1 MTELLVSLKNVHKR
15 YGSST
20 VLSEVN
26 LEIRKG
32 ECLLLRG
39 GNGQGKSTLLKL
51 LAGLIAPTSGERIIV
66 GSPPPVIG
74 YAPDRLAGLT
84 MTSADYLRHMG
95 RIAGIEP
102 RALQP
107 RILELHER
115 FRLDPAN
122 KTNMR
127 HYSKGMLQKVNM
139 MQASLREPDLL
150 LLDEPFSGL
159 DKASVE
165 HLLSSLQAV
174 QQRGT
179 AIVVAVHGDVPA
191 ESLLY
196 RTLLVRNGEL
206 FLEREREEGVGA
218 KGSPQRGVRYEVK
231 SKLDERQMKRLG
243 LSFPAVQLTLEDNGC
258 YCCYIPE
265 SELKRFISEL
275 LEAEGL
281 LLSLQ
286 RHVEEGKQ

>member
-15 YGSST
+15 YGGST
-20 VLSEVN
+20 VLSEVS
-26 LEIRKG
+26 LELRKG

-74 YAPDRLAGLT
+74 YAPDRLAGLA
-84 MTSADYLRHMG
+84 MTSVDYLRHMG

-174 QQRGT
+174 QQIGT
-179 AIVVAVHGDVPA
+179 AIVVAVHGDIPA
-191 ESLLY
+191 EYLLY

-206 FLEREREEGVGA
+206 FLEREQAEGIGA

-243 LSFPAVQLTLEDNGC
+243 LSFPAVQLALEDDGC
-258 YCCYIPE
+258 YCCFIPE
-265 SELKRFISEL
+265 SDLKRFISEL

-286 RHVEEGKQ
+286 RHEEEGKQ

>member
-15 YGSST
+15 YGGST

-26 LEIRKG
+26 LELRKG

-74 YAPDRLAGLT
+74 YAPDRLAGLA

-174 QQRGT
+174 QQIGT
-179 AIVVAVHGDVPA
+179 AIVVAVHGDIPA
-191 ESLLY
+191 EYLLY

-206 FLEREREEGVGA
+206 FLEQEQEEGVRA
-218 KGSPQRGVRYEVK
+218 KGSPQREVRYEVK
-231 SKLDERQMKRLG
+231 SKLDERQVNRLE
-243 LSFPAVQLTLEDNGC
+243 LSFPAVQLAPEDDGC
-258 YCCYIPE
+258 YCCFIPE
-265 SELKRFISEL
+265 SGLQRFIAEL
-275 LEAEGL
+275 LEAGGI

-286 RHVEEGKQ
+286 RQEEEGKQ